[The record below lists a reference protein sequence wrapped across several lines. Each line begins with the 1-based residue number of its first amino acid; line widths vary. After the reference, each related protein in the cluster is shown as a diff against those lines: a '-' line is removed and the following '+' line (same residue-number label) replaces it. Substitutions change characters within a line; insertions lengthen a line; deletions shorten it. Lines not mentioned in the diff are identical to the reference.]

1 MLHSYMCTF
10 PGVVITVTFTGIKKH
25 DAGTIMFSDIV
36 QAKELLKTNKN
47 KNKTKKTKNKNLR
60 CLLNVNL
67 FYLSH
72 ESHLS
77 AFISQL
83 SDVVSAEFLSNL
95 SNLPRWTLPSSVL
108 RCLRY
113 LLLYVLLRSIKQER
127 RKFQI
132 SPSVT
137 HFSGLLLFEQPRREL
152 QVQSSRR
159 EYKSPMVLK

>member
-10 PGVVITVTFTGIKKH
+10 PGVVITVTFTGNKKH

-47 KNKTKKTKNKNLR
+47 KNKTNLR

-137 HFSGLLLFEQPRREL
+137 HFSGLLLFEQPRRKL
-152 QVQSSRR
+152 QVQFSRR